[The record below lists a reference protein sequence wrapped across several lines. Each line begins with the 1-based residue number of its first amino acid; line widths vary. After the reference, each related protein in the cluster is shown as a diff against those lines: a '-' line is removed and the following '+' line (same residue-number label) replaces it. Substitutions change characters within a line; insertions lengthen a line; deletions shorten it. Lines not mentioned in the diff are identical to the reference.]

1 MMRCLLQWED
11 KCSNIDEDRI
21 PHKSAV
27 VVVSNHPGFLDVPL
41 LMVALGQPIP
51 IACDH
56 YMGQVPV
63 MRVGCPADG
72 LFPSRK
78 TRKYTVGVFTTG
90 KFSFSNIIIGLG
102 CF

>member
-11 KCSNIDEDRI
+11 KCSNIDEDPI

-27 VVVSNHPGFLDVPL
+27 VVVSNHRGFLDVPL

-56 YMGQVPV
+56 YIGQVPV

-78 TRKYTVGVFTTG
+78 TRT
-90 KFSFSNIIIGLG
+90 
-102 CF
+102 